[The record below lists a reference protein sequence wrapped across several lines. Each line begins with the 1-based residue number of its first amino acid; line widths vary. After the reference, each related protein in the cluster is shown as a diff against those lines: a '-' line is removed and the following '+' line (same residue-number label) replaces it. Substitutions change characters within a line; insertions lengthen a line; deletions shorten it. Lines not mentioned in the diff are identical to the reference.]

1 MSEFYDILQ
10 CLNLFQGKPQNHLSP
25 QVCSVSSTV
34 IRGQGID
41 KLISNLLKLKM
52 GGALDRFTF

>member
-10 CLNLFQGKPQNHLSP
+10 CLNLFQGKHENNLSP
-25 QVCSVSSTV
+25 QVCYVSSTV

-41 KLISNLLKLKM
+41 KLTSKLLKLKK
-52 GGALDRFTF
+52 GGSLDRFTF

>member
-10 CLNLFQGKPQNHLSP
+10 CLNLFQGKHQDSLSP
-25 QVCSVSSTV
+25 QVCYISSTV